1 MSGSSDKEQASV
13 LISFIGMVNTA
24 GIVLVGYVGD
34 LQWVSPP
41 LLYSMAICLSGLSIF
56 LIPVVDSYRGLAL
69 LSSLYGLTISANYA
83 LVSVILV
90 DLISLDKFTIGY
102 GLLLLV
108 QGIASLIGPPLAGEL
123 SINDLLKTIEPFLT
137 DVPLYAPLLSLYFV
151 SSPLSALHS
160 PLSSLLLC
168 RLAVRPDG
176 LILCHLLRDRHLYLH
191 LRCNRSADI
200 VFEWQILLSNATIAT
215 LSYNDTNTH

>member
-1 MSGSSDKEQASV
+1 MSRSSDKEQASF
-13 LISFIGMVNTA
+13 LISLVGMVNTA

-34 LQWVSPP
+34 WPTISPA
-41 LLYSMAICLSGLSIF
+41 LLYSLAICLSGLSIF
-56 LIPVVDSYRGLAL
+56 LIPLIESYSGLAF

-123 SINDLLKTIEPFLT
+123 SIKVHFFTR
-137 DVPLYAPLLSLYFV
+137 V
-151 SSPLSALHS
+151 ST
-160 PLSSLLLC
+160 LLLN
-168 RLAVRPDG
+168 L
-176 LILCHLLRDRHLYLH
+176 
-191 LRCNRSADI
+191 
-200 VFEWQILLSNATIAT
+200 
-215 LSYNDTNTH
+215 